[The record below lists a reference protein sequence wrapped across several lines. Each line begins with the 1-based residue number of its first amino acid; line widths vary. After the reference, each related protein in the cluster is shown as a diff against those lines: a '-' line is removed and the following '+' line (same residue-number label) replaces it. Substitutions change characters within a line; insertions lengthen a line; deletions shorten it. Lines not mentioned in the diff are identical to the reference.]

1 MIVADTSGL
10 LAFFHRDEPTHD
22 AVRRMVEAED
32 APLIVSPYVVAEL
45 DYLLATRMGVTA
57 ELAALSELASGA
69 YHLADIDAEA
79 LSAVRDVVDRY
90 RDQGIGATDASLVI
104 LADRYRTRSVLTL
117 DRRRFEVLRPLS
129 GGRFRI
135 LP

>member
-1 MIVADTSGL
+1 MIVADTSGV
-10 LAFFHRDEPTHD
+10 LAFFHRDEPTHN
-22 AVRRMVEAED
+22 AVRRVVEGED

-45 DYLLATRMGVTA
+45 DYLLATRMGVAA
-57 ELAALSELASGA
+57 ELAALSEMASGA

-79 LSAVRDVVDRY
+79 LSAVRDIVERY
-90 RDQGIGATDASLVI
+90 RDQGIGAADASLVI

-117 DRRRFEVLRPLS
+117 DRRHFDVLRPLS
-129 GGRFRI
+129 GGRFRV